1 MAQLNRRSTAK
12 AKAIAAKE
20 NSRAITVHALLITAV
35 TLGCL
40 LAVLQLAQ

>member
-1 MAQLNRRSTAK
+1 MAQLDRRSTTK

-35 TLGCL
+35 VLGGL
-40 LAVLQLAQ
+40 LALIQITQ